1 MSYNRGMN
9 KEEVVH
15 IYLASLV
22 AQMAKGKKKKKNL
35 PSMQETGSISQ
46 SGRSFRE
53 GNSNTLQYSCLEN
66 FMDRGA
72 YPAIVHGV
80 TKSQTQLSD

>member
-22 AQMAKGKKKKKNL
+22 AQMAKGKKKKKKSAFNA
-35 PSMQETGSISQ
+35 GDWFDISVWKIFQ
-46 SGRSFRE
+46 RR
-53 GNSNTLQYSCLEN
+53 
-66 FMDRGA
+66 
-72 YPAIVHGV
+72 
-80 TKSQTQLSD
+80 K